1 MNRNSIFTWIVM
13 ILSAMVLL
21 FIIAPLAGMF
31 IHTGGVQFLETIKD
45 KEVHQ
50 SIWLTLWVSF
60 AATFIFSIGAIP
72 FAWLL
77 ARKKFPAKNII
88 QGIICLL
95 YTSDAADDLT

>member
-1 MNRNSIFTWIVM
+1 M
-13 ILSAMVLL
+13 ILSALVLL

-77 ARKKFPAKNII
+77 ARKKFPAKNVI
-88 QGIICLL
+88 QGIIDLPIVLPHTAAGIALL
-95 YTSDAADDLT
+95 GIYFT